1 MAKRSSRRIAVAFG
15 KRGSVIGFDINP
27 GDAVEAYGS
36 SKPDVAVD
44 YGASAEAEAKAARMR
59 KSCF

>member
-44 YGASAEAEAKAARMR
+44 YWRVRRS
-59 KSCF
+59 